1 MRVARL
7 TVVLALA
14 LALARPGLGQTDSRA
29 RFEVDFTNPGLSPSH
44 WTLTLWRDGSG
55 HFSSERGNAPVEG
68 LENMEAPSVDRDV
81 KVSAEFAE
89 GVFQAAHRHSLF
101 NEPCESRMKVAFT
114 GWKKLSYSGP
124 EGNGSCTFNFSKDKE
139 IEELGDRLVAVAG
152 TIVEGAR
159 LEALLQH
166 DPLGLDKETEYL
178 VEAAGDGRAQEIG
191 AIRGILQ
198 RLADDEGVMDRVR
211 KRARVLLARTEG
223 PAG

>member
-1 MRVARL
+1 MRAAWL
-7 TVVLALA
+7 TLALA
-14 LALARPGLGQTDSRA
+14 LALPAVAETPAGPV
-29 RFEVDFTNPGLSPSH
+29 FEADFTNPGLSPSH
-44 WTLTLWRDGSG
+44 WTLTLYPDGGG
-55 HFSSERGNAPVEG
+55 HFRSERRDAPVSG
-68 LENMEAPSVDRDV
+68 LENMDAPSVDRDIR
-81 KVSAEFAE
+81 VSAEFAE
-89 GVFQAAHRHSLF
+89 RVFQAALRHNLF
-101 NEPCESRMKVAFT
+101 NETCESRTKVAFT

-124 EGNGSCTFNFSKDKE
+124 EGKGTCAFNYAKDKE
-139 IEELGDRLVAVAG
+139 ILELGDRLVAVAG